1 MTSDELYKI
10 NKEKNYTFVFS
21 GEHRDRW
28 YDYLASGRFMN
39 YLHYRGHMPGESTD
53 DIDYDLSEPHIERAL
68 REFGVQKSE
77 MNKMMLDV
85 MRLVTSR
92 EFYEKYETRYNLPD
106 YAFQPTTI
114 IEAGGYRENTRE
126 SVRKDALKPLRD
138 KGVFGYNEPVPN
150 SPKTHYYLAQEFR
163 EYLDNANLEEVVSE
177 PDPAEDN
184 ERTVTLPYHDKKLH
198 RAAGEH
204 TELIADGL
212 RDLVPRLAKSPVLVH
227 EGLDKSEREDI
238 KAKQLPITFDDL
250 SFHLSVYPD
259 AIVYDETDQVLYLL
273 ESVTSRGPFT
283 DRRIETLS
291 DDLSEPQ
298 QGTDGS
304 DVSETIHVV
313 FITMFPDVGRYRTHL
328 MKIGSGSYVWLS
340 DHPSDLRA
348 HGKIKTDG
356 NVSVG
361 DALQYR
367 HEVDL

>member
-1 MTSDELYKI
+1 
-10 NKEKNYTFVFS
+10 
-21 GEHRDRW
+21 
-28 YDYLASGRFMN
+28 MN
-39 YLHYRGHMPGESTD
+39 YLHCCADMSGESTD
-53 DIDYDLSEPHIERAL
+53 DIDYDLSEAHIEQAL
-68 REFGVQKSE
+68 SEFGVQKNE
-77 MNKMMLDV
+77 VNKMMLDV

-92 EFYEKYETRYNLPD
+92 EFYEKYETRYDLPD

-126 SVRKDALKPLRD
+126 SVRKDALKPLRNKD
-138 KGVFGYNEPVPN
+138 VFGYNEPVPN

-184 ERTVTLPYHDKKLH
+184 ERTVTLPYHDEELH

-238 KAKQLPITFDDL
+238 EAKQLPISFDGL

-259 AIVYDETDQVLYLL
+259 AIAYDEADQVLYLL

-283 DRRIETLS
+283 DKRIETLS
-291 DDLSEPQ
+291 DDLNDSQ
-298 QGTDGS
+298 QGINRTD
-304 DVSETIHVV
+304 VPETLRVV
-313 FITMFPDVGRYRTHL
+313 FVTMFPDVGRYRTHL
-328 MKIGSGSYVWLS
+328 MKIGSDSYVWLS

-348 HGKIKTDG
+348 HGKIGTDG
-356 NVSVG
+356 NVPMG
-361 DALQYR
+361 DTLQYR